1 MSDPIHS
8 IASPARSNAAEIR
21 NPLLGLP
28 AAQRLSSLPP
38 EARHALADLLREL
51 AVDARERAE
60 QSWRRR
66 KGPMAAYWMAV
77 AVYAGHLRRILRPAR
92 GRGGSK

>member
-8 IASPARSNAAEIR
+8 SASRARSNAVEIR

-28 AAQRLSSLPP
+28 AAQRLPGLPP

-51 AVDARERAE
+51 AIDARERAE

-66 KGPMAAYWMAV
+66 KVPMAAYWMAV
-77 AVYAGHLRRILRPAR
+77 AVYAGHVRGILRPGG
-92 GRGGSK
+92 GRGGRK